1 MAAFFEV
8 VEETL
13 LSSKL
18 ASQPMQSLCV
28 VAHSEG
34 RYSHTLRS
42 TNHRDG
48 IFYGAL
54 LAIPVTRARI

>member
-8 VEETL
+8 VEDT
-13 LSSKL
+13 LSSSNL
-18 ASQPMQSLCV
+18 ASQPMQSLYV
-28 VAHSEG
+28 VAHCKA
-34 RYSHTLRS
+34 RYSHTLPA